1 MEIHLQQKQRRW
13 RSISSRKKEDGD
25 PSPSQREKME
35 IHLHQNSRRRRWTS
49 IKTVEEGD
57 GPPSEHQKK
66 EVDIRHHESRPPFF
80 TNRIMIVV
88 SCSSAEM
95 VPSVNVENATNV
107 FENITSLSNEVGKH
121 IAVEETKLLLVAC
134 DALLIPVYTV
144 RAVSNW
150 SPI

>member
-1 MEIHLQQKQRRW
+1 VWCVKGQHTGRAETETDLHQKKRRW
-13 RSISSRKKEDGD
+13 RWISIIKKEDGD

-66 EVDIRHHESRPPFF
+66 EVDIRHHETRPPCF
-80 TNRIMIVV
+80 TNRIMIVG

-95 VPSVNVENATNV
+95 VPSVNVENA
-107 FENITSLSNEVGKH
+107 
-121 IAVEETKLLLVAC
+121 
-134 DALLIPVYTV
+134 LLIHVYTV
-144 RAVSNW
+144 RAMSNW